1 MLPRLLKVREIPRTF
16 GKWSAECCRHA
27 STTVCLCVSICVRAR
42 SPVLVAHSTLHKPL
56 TMRLL
61 TSPPK
66 DVRETDGK
74 SNGGGERK
82 KKNLRWRPFENRKPR
97 SHVCVESLFLEGDSQ
112 LVLHLVLSQPCLLC
126 LFLVLSPIYLYVY
139 IYSYIYLSTSVG
151 LPSFF
156 LHATHVHCFPF
167 WSVQQFFFQIFCLWF
182 F

>member
-1 MLPRLLKVREIPRTF
+1 M
-16 GKWSAECCRHA
+16 H
-27 STTVCLCVSICVRAR
+27 AR

-126 LFLVLSPIYLYVY
+126 LFLVLSPIYLYIY
-139 IYSYIYLSTSVG
+139 IHTFIYLRLSVFLLSSCMLPMSTASLFG
-151 LPSFF
+151 LSSSSFF
-156 LHATHVHCFPF
+156 RS
-167 WSVQQFFFQIFCLWF
+167 SVCDFFSSYPLPPRPPSVRLLSTFLTSINVRRIIRILTSINHS
-182 F
+182 